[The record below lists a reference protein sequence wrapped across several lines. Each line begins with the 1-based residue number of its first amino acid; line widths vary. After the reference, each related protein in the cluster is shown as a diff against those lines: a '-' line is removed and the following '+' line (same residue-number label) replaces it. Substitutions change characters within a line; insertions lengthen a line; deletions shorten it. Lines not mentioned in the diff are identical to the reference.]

1 MSEGTAAE
9 PIRNASLVCRAGAR
23 AGARFPLGPELT
35 RIGRAP
41 DNDAVID
48 GPDAGTVSLYHCE
61 ILRSAEGFRVRDC
74 NSTNGTWLDGER
86 ITDAPIGTDA
96 VLRLGQQGPE
106 FSVVPG
112 DAAPEPLDRTIE
124 IHTIELPASAAA
136 APPSASDTHEEML
149 SAAVDQ
155 ARRMRARGLA
165 GETMTIMRD
174 VLEQAL
180 RQTRRRHRIVAW
192 ALLAALVSV
201 SGAGAWRILA
211 MDHDKR
217 AIDAHLRDLE
227 GELQKAHQASERD
240 QLLSRLNGYQEQA
253 ELIQRSLLYRIG
265 PHAEGDFV
273 TIELRA
279 VMQEFGAEIYSLPPD
294 FVDRVHHYIDQ
305 DCGPERPKVASA
317 LADDASRLKTIRHIL
332 EQARMPADLAYIPI
346 VESALVEDAESGAGA
361 VGPWQMT
368 APTARAYGLHVDGE
382 TDERKD
388 LVKSTGASCRYLK
401 DLILDFGAGSSVML
415 ALAAYNSGAAKVKQ
429 AVSRTVLDPIQQ
441 RNFWYLYRTRAL
453 PAETREYV
461 PKVFAAILIGRNPR
475 HFGF

>member
-1 MSEGTAAE
+1 MSEGTAAA
-9 PIRNASLVCRAGAR
+9 PIRNVSLLCRAGAR

-61 ILRSAEGFRVRDC
+61 VLRTAEGFRIHDC

-86 ITDAPIGTDA
+86 ITDAALGPEA

-106 FSVVPG
+106 FSLVAG
-112 DAAPEPLDRTIE
+112 DSAPEPLNRTIE
-124 IHTIELPASAAA
+124 VHTIEFPDA
-136 APPSASDTHEEML
+136 APASASDTHEEML

-165 GETMTIMRD
+165 GQTMTIMRD
-174 VLEQAL
+174 VLEEAL

-211 MDHDKR
+211 MVHDKR
-217 AIDAHLRDLE
+217 AIDAQLRDLE
-227 GELQKAHQASERD
+227 AELQKAHLASERD

-273 TIELRA
+273 TSELRA

-317 LADDASRLKTIRHIL
+317 LADEASRLQTIRGIL

-346 VESALVEDAESGAGA
+346 VESALVDDAESGAGA

-368 APTARAYGLHVDGE
+368 APTARAYGLRVDGK

-441 RNFWYLYRTRAL
+441 RNFWYLYRTQAL